1 MLLSSSYVR
10 PDSVVQFGER
20 PCMAGGLGHI
30 KHPDLLP
37 LAMAYA
43 GRLAKFGA

>member
-1 MLLSSSYVR
+1 
-10 PDSVVQFGER
+10 
-20 PCMAGGLGHI
+20 MAGGLGHI
-30 KHPDLLP
+30 HHTDLLP

>member
-1 MLLSSSYVR
+1 
-10 PDSVVQFGER
+10 
-20 PCMAGGLGHI
+20 MAGGLGHI
-30 KHPDLLP
+30 HHPDLLP

>member
-1 MLLSSSYVR
+1 VKA
-10 PDSVVQFGER
+10 FGER

-30 KHPDLLP
+30 QHPDLMP